1 VLLNFHVKIVNSLVW
16 PLWQNYHPGRMRL
29 LAALGLLLFVATAT
43 PAVAQ
48 LHIDAKMGREGADYL
63 IYERTDMY
71 VTLTNTSDTD
81 IVLDNEGSH
90 PWLSFMI
97 CRHNTMPVRPE
108 RQALFKPLTLKQGET
123 KTLRINLTPLFSFRD
138 EGGYTAQ
145 AVVTLPGAGDLT
157 SREVPFTVLR
167 GKTIWTQQRPV
178 EGADRIYS
186 LLRFSPTPNT
196 TELYL
201 RVEEPTDNVV
211 LANVGI
217 GPVEAYIDPQVF
229 FDPQGN
235 LHVMHLISMSTYLY
249 TRADANGKIMHQ
261 GVFKTFQSVP
271 PRLRQMEDGN
281 VYVAGGLE
289 ETPEM
294 AHESL
299 LAGQTAPAGAQTS
312 ASQPAPSSISSAPP
326 EANTPISLPGQTA
339 VVPTPGVSVQPDA
352 HQ

>member
-1 VLLNFHVKIVNSLVW
+1 
-16 PLWQNYHPGRMRL
+16 MRL

-43 PAVAQ
+43 PALAQ
-48 LHIDAKMGREGADYL
+48 LHIDAKMGRDGADYL
-63 IYERTDMY
+63 LYERTDML
-71 VTLTNTSDTD
+71 VSLTNTSDTD
-81 IVLDNEGSH
+81 IVLDNEGSR

-167 GKTIWTQQRPV
+167 GKVIWSQQRPV
-178 EGADRIYS
+178 AGTDRVYS
-186 LLRFSPTPNT
+186 LLRFSPAPDK

-201 RVEEPTDNVV
+201 RVEEPSDNVV
-211 LANVGI
+211 LANVGL
-217 GPVEAYIDPQVF
+217 GPVEAYIDPEVF

-249 TRADANGKIMHQ
+249 TRADANGKVMHQ
-261 GVFKTFQSVP
+261 GVFKTFQSVA
-271 PRLRQMEDGN
+271 PRLRKMEDGN
-281 VYVAGGLE
+281 IYVAGGLE

-294 AHESL
+294 THESL
-299 LAGQTAPAGAQTS
+299 LAGQAGPAGAQPG
-312 ASQPAPSSISSAPP
+312 APPPAPPSISSAPSG
-326 EANTPISLPGQTA
+326 ANAPIALPGQTA
-339 VVPTPGVSVQPDA
+339 IVPAPGVGAQTNT